1 VLASVDCKSKMVTN
15 ARQTFNVE
23 QNGENH
29 LTKSKRYMNNQWMVP
44 CKIIY
49 ILHRSKYHDG
59 RYFNLKLKLELSII
73 ERQMMSQNISR
84 LVETFT
90 AGVSSIKY

>member
-1 VLASVDCKSKMVTN
+1 MTTN

-23 QNGENH
+23 LYGENH

-44 CKIIY
+44 CKIIYIY

-73 ERQMMSQNISR
+73 ERQMMSQNTSR
-84 LVETFT
+84 MVETFT